1 MKSKSFL
8 AGTAISIFGLI
19 VFIVATAYAQVSYFN
34 VKCPKCGLT
43 SAIKPKSILSETNG
57 PILGGTITRKRMLFE
72 CPNCLTEFKGH
83 AEKIEPDVTAL
94 ELKLPEKGLP
104 PPIPMTI
111 PEVGY
116 TNMILALAP
125 ETYRLRL
132 LHATNLD
139 LQAIIDMYST
149 NRSGMSVMLLE
160 RKP

>member
-1 MKSKSFL
+1 MKKGFM
-8 AGTAISIFGLI
+8 AGTVLALIGLMAFL
-19 VFIVATAYAQVSYFN
+19 VVAAYAQASYFN

-43 SAIKPKSILSETNG
+43 SAIKPKSILWETNG

-83 AEKIEPDVTAL
+83 AEKIEQDVTAL

-116 TNMILALAP
+116 TNMVLALAP